1 MRFDG
6 FYGNVGLKQR
16 LSAAFSAGRVSH
28 SFLLCGPDGSG
39 KHTLA
44 RILAAAMQCTGHGET
59 PCGICP
65 ACRKVMDGQHPDV
78 IYVSDSDHKQIA
90 VDVIRRMRAD
100 MFIRPNEGRR
110 KIYILEQDMGEASQN
125 ALLKIL
131 EEPPQYGTFVILAQ
145 NAEKMLATVRS
156 RCAEL
161 ALSPLDPGEA
171 LPELKKRFP
180 DKPDE
185 ALRAALLH
193 AGGYLGQAAER
204 LESGQPEHV
213 EAFAKAICARDT
225 LALLTV
231 LLPLEKCRRDQLTEI
246 LEQWR
251 AMLADALA
259 ARSGLPAQTP
269 QAAEV
274 CRSRAG
280 AELLAMAQSLQKAID
295 YLNANVGAGPVIGWL
310 TTALR

>member
-6 FYGNVGLKQR
+6 FYGNAGLKER
-16 LSAAFSAGRVSH
+16 LSAAFSGGRVSH
-28 SFLLCGPDGSG
+28 SYLLCGPDGSG

-44 RILAAAMQCTGHGET
+44 RILAAAMQCTGRGET
-59 PCGICP
+59 PCGVCP
-65 ACRKVMDGQHPDV
+65 ACRKVMDGQNPDV
-78 IYVSDSDHKQIA
+78 IYVNDPDHKQIA

-131 EEPPQYGTFVILAQ
+131 EEPPEYGAFLILAQ
-145 NAEKMLATVRS
+145 NAEKMLATIRS

-161 ALSPLDPGEA
+161 ALSPLSMDEA

-180 DKPDE
+180 DRPDE

-213 EAFAKAICARDT
+213 EAFAKAICTRDT
-225 LALLTV
+225 LALLSV
-231 LLPLEKCRRDQLTEI
+231 LLPLEKCRRDQLIEI

-251 AMLADALA
+251 TMLADALA
-259 ARSGLPAQTP
+259 ARSGLPAQTA
-269 QAAEV
+269 QSAEV

-280 AELLAMAQSLQKAID
+280 AELLAMVQSLQKAID